1 MSEILI
7 RAEHIGKSYG
17 DGERV
22 VRVFAELD
30 LVVRR
35 RERVAIIG
43 ESGVGKSTLLHI
55 LGTLDRP
62 SEGKAGTPACVAAQS
77 RDRLYFSVSPSNAGL
92 YRFRERDDADPR
104 CWCELGRRAK
114 TGD

>member
-1 MSEILI
+1 MSEILL
-7 RAEHIGKSYG
+7 RAERIGKSYG

-55 LGTLDRP
+55 LGT
-62 SEGKAGTPACVAAQS
+62 
-77 RDRLYFSVSPSNAGL
+77 
-92 YRFRERDDADPR
+92 
-104 CWCELGRRAK
+104 
-114 TGD
+114 